1 MTGSEVTS
9 RLARCRGGRGLR
21 PDLSDVQSVCECLQR
36 LAGVGQPE
44 VQRRLLQH
52 LLVAVGV
59 VLAVG
64 GERAAVVPVL
74 LHGHLGVRA
83 EGQTDDAGEK

>member
-1 MTGSEVTS
+1 MTSPAAWRGG
-9 RLARCRGGRGLR
+9 AGGRGLR

-74 LHGHLGVRA
+74 LHGHLGMRA